1 MAVLLP
7 VITQI
12 INVSLSSG
20 EFPRSFSHALVKP
33 LLKKPNADCEILKN
47 YRPVSNLT
55 FLSKILE
62 KVVARRLFTYMS
74 ENGLHEKMQSAY
86 RNAHSTE
93 SALLRVQN
101 DILHQLDTKKG
112 VILVLLDLSAAF
124 DTIDHDHLFELLQN
138 RFGIKGT
145 ALDWIKSYLGNRSSS
160 IHINSKTSPP
170 TVTSFGVPQGSVLG
184 PIIFT
189 IYTTPLADII
199 KHHNLSY
206 HFYADDTQ
214 LHITFHPKSQSSLQ
228 ESIACVEKCAMDIK
242 IWMSKKML
250 KLNDDKTEV
259 LYINSPYFQKSLSN
273 PTLNIDQSS
282 ITPTSARNIGVI
294 FDNCNQ
300 MKEHIT
306 TVCPASHFHL
316 RNIGSIRRYL
326 TSETCATLVHNLI
339 SSKLDYCNSLLIEL
353 LETQINR
360 LQRIQNSAA
369 RIVSRRPHHEHTTP
383 VLENLH
389 WLPVQQRIMFKVVL
403 FVFKCLKGLAP
414 PYLAELITVK
424 ENSCNCELRSDGC
437 LQEKKTNNKFGDRAF
452 SICGPVLWNRLPK
465 CMKEINSLDK
475 FKKELKTH
483 LFREAFD

>member
-20 EFPRSFSHALVKP
+20 EFPRSFSHALIKP

-47 YRPVSNLT
+47 YRPVSNLA

-74 ENGLHEKMQSAY
+74 KNCLHEKMQSAY

-145 ALDWIKSYLGNRSSS
+145 
-160 IHINSKTSPP
+160 SPP
-170 TVTSFGVPQGSVLG
+170 TVTSFGVPHGSVLG
-184 PIIFT
+184 PIIF

-214 LHITFHPKSQSSLQ
+214 LYIKFDPKSQSSLQ

-259 LYINSPYFQKSLSN
+259 LSITSPYFQKSVYPIPL
-273 PTLNIDQSS
+273 L
-282 ITPTSARNIGVI
+282 
-294 FDNCNQ
+294 
-300 MKEHIT
+300 K
-306 TVCPASHFHL
+306 
-316 RNIGSIRRYL
+316 
-326 TSETCATLVHNLI
+326 LI
-339 SSKLDYCNSLLIEL
+339 SP
-353 LETQINR
+353 T
-360 LQRIQNSAA
+360 
-369 RIVSRRPHHEHTTP
+369 
-383 VLENLH
+383 
-389 WLPVQQRIMFKVVL
+389 
-403 FVFKCLKGLAP
+403 
-414 PYLAELITVK
+414 
-424 ENSCNCELRSDGC
+424 
-437 LQEKKTNNKFGDRAF
+437 
-452 SICGPVLWNRLPK
+452 
-465 CMKEINSLDK
+465 
-475 FKKELKTH
+475 
-483 LFREAFD
+483 

>member
-93 SALLRVQN
+93 SALLRVQY
-101 DILHQLDTKKG
+101 DILRQLDTKKG

-184 PIIFT
+184 PISSPSI
-189 IYTTPLADII
+189 
-199 KHHNLSY
+199 
-206 HFYADDTQ
+206 Q
-214 LHITFHPKSQSSLQ
+214 LHL
-228 ESIACVEKCAMDIK
+228 
-242 IWMSKKML
+242 
-250 KLNDDKTEV
+250 
-259 LYINSPYFQKSLSN
+259 
-273 PTLNIDQSS
+273 
-282 ITPTSARNIGVI
+282 
-294 FDNCNQ
+294 
-300 MKEHIT
+300 
-306 TVCPASHFHL
+306 
-316 RNIGSIRRYL
+316 L
-326 TSETCATLVHNLI
+326 TS
-339 SSKLDYCNSLLIEL
+339 
-353 LETQINR
+353 
-360 LQRIQNSAA
+360 
-369 RIVSRRPHHEHTTP
+369 
-383 VLENLH
+383 
-389 WLPVQQRIMFKVVL
+389 
-403 FVFKCLKGLAP
+403 
-414 PYLAELITVK
+414 
-424 ENSCNCELRSDGC
+424 
-437 LQEKKTNNKFGDRAF
+437 
-452 SICGPVLWNRLPK
+452 
-465 CMKEINSLDK
+465 
-475 FKKELKTH
+475 
-483 LFREAFD
+483 